1 MTVSARA
8 RQINHR
14 LKHRQKAINS
24 RREAE
29 ASASG
34 PFSPRSHTSKVAT
47 YQANGDTRTPES
59 PSSGFTAVNS
69 KQNEANGST
78 PSYGA
83 SAAIRAELLSKFFTN
98 SERASDHQDCDPS
111 RRTSSSRPKTSDAKM
126 KSKPG
131 AETDYI
137 SAAVNSASP
146 NPVAIPNT
154 PSSLLPYV
162 KPSAAER
169 FDDSGPYKAEMVSR
183 MELLQRGDRVQPPC
197 DRCRRLHMDCLKNLT
212 ACLGCTKKHA
222 KCSWK
227 DVVDEELQNYVP
239 PEPPQSELDEVS
251 QRSVSLATV
260 DAQKKR
266 ESVEGVRDEELL
278 GEDESDDSPT
288 DAEASHGQRE
298 YPPIQVH
305 VASSLQNANGQSFE
319 RFDSQELEDMEPEV
333 RKDIARIRA
342 SDTSGLPS
350 PPGAPVPAPASLP
363 DIPTTRSEAPPE
375 DIEMEDEKPLVSPQQ
390 VISYGNTEYGSFS
403 SVNGHGNPSHG
414 LPLDPSPDVFTPPP
428 PATPVMDHT
437 SIEKAAQKCEMDATE
452 SPTVSAP
459 QAMMSSPVASV
470 SIGGR
475 GSVSPD

>member
-47 YQANGDTRTPES
+47 YQANGDTRASES

-69 KQNEANGST
+69 KHNDQANGST

-111 RRTSSSRPKTSDAKM
+111 RRTSNSRPKTSDAKM

-131 AETDYI
+131 AEADYV
-137 SAAVNSASP
+137 SAAVNSTSP

-239 PEPPQSELDEVS
+239 PEPPHSELDEVS
-251 QRSVSLATV
+251 QRSASLATV

-288 DAEASHGQRE
+288 DADPHGKRE

-333 RKDIARIRA
+333 RKDIAKIRA

-363 DIPTTRSEAPPE
+363 DVPTARSEAPP

-390 VISYGNTEYGSFS
+390 VSYGNTEYGSFS

-414 LPLDPSPDVFTPPP
+414 LPDPSPDVFTSPP
-428 PATPVMDHT
+428 PAPVVDHT
-437 SIEKAAQKCEMDATE
+437 SSSEKAQKYEIDAETE

-459 QAMMSSPVASV
+459 QDMIPAVAGVLIPSVPAASV
-470 SIGGR
+470 GR
-475 GSVSPD
+475 TEA